1 MNTAPGPATPATFTA
16 TATDGRRPHL
26 DGRAIVLLVGCCA
39 IWGLGQVATKLSLAE
54 IPPLLQ
60 AALRSAGAA
69 LLLLAWS
76 RWRGPAFWQ
85 GVMAGDGS
93 ARGGWLAG
101 GLFAAEFACI
111 FIGLQYTSASRMA
124 VFIYLAPF
132 VVALGMPFIARSER
146 LSAWQLLGLLA
157 AFAGVVWAFYEGFM
171 RPTAGPR
178 QWLGDALGLAA
189 AVLWGLTTL
198 VLRGSRLGQVVPE
211 KALLW
216 QLAVSALALA
226 AASAAAGEAWPQ
238 RLSAA
243 SLWPLAFQ
251 TVVVTFASYL
261 VWFWLVRHY
270 PATQVAAFTL
280 LTPVF
285 GLLAG
290 VGLLG
295 EPLTARLVLA
305 LVAVCAGIALV
316 NLAPR
321 RA

>member
-1 MNTAPGPATPATFTA
+1 MNAEKKSRDNSPAA
-16 TATDGRRPHL
+16 DGRKPHL
-26 DGRAIVLLVGCCA
+26 DALAVSLLIGCCA
-39 IWGLGQVATKLSLAE
+39 IWGLGQVATKLTLAE

-69 LLLLAWS
+69 LLLLGWC
-76 RWRGPAFWQ
+76 RWRGPGFWQ
-85 GVMAGDGS
+85 GVMRRDGS

-101 GLFAAEFACI
+101 LLFAAEFACI
-111 FIGLQYTSASRMA
+111 FIGLQYTSASRMV

-132 VVALGMPFIARSER
+132 IVALGMPFIARSEK
-146 LSAWQLLGLLA
+146 LSVWQLLGLVA

-171 RPTAGPR
+171 RPTAGPM
-178 QWLGDALGLAA
+178 QWLGDALGLCA

-216 QLAVSALALA
+216 QLAVSALALGV
-226 AASAAAGEAWPQ
+226 ASVAAGEAWPH
-238 RLSAA
+238 RLTGA
-243 SLWPLAFQ
+243 SLWPMAFQ

-270 PATQVAAFTL
+270 PATRVAAFTL